1 MARWRENRIG
11 FHLSEV
17 NPKLIRHASAL
28 PPAPSPLLVPLCGKS
43 LDLAWLGERGYSVTG
58 IELSPLAVEAYFD
71 ERNAASERQQVGSL
85 MRHRHGN
92 VAILCGDF
100 FEVDPTI
107 LKPFS
112 GFYDR
117 AALVALPE
125 SVRGAYVQ
133 HLAKLLAADARG
145 LLVTFEY
152 PVGQM
157 DGPPFSV
164 SDAEVRRYYGS
175 AFEIDL
181 LAEDDILD
189 EEPRFR
195 EQGLT
200 RLIER
205 AYGLRRRE
213 ATSEA

>member
-17 NPKLIRHASAL
+17 NPKLVRHASAL
-28 PPAPSPLLVPLCGKS
+28 PPAPSPLLVPLCGKT
-43 LDLAWLGERGYSVTG
+43 LDLAWLGERGYPVTG
-58 IELSPLAVEAYFD
+58 IELSPQAVEAYFE
-71 ERNAASERQQVGSL
+71 ERNATSERQQLGSL

-100 FEVDPTI
+100 FEVDPAV
-107 LKPFS
+107 LEPFS

-117 AALVALPE
+117 AALVALSE

-133 HLAKLLAADARG
+133 HLTQLLAADARG

-152 PVGQM
+152 PPEQM

-164 SDAEVRRYYGS
+164 SDAEVRHHYGS
-175 AFEIDL
+175 AFELEL
-181 LAEDDILD
+181 LAEDDILH

-195 EQGLT
+195 ERGLT
-200 RLIER
+200 RLVER
-205 AYGLRRRE
+205 AYSLRRRR
-213 ATSEA
+213 AAG